1 MTYPI
6 GTHLKISRASGLY
19 THHGIYVSNGE
30 VIHYAGFCEIFKY
43 EPIGQVSLTEF
54 QRKATHID
62 VISHHDNYIDTPEEI
77 VCRAKSRLHENKYS
91 LLRNNCEHASWCIH
105 TDKGY
110 IGPEHKGLIA
120 PVKSPKTNPYPKNSN
135 KLIKQLTD
143 TE

>member
-30 VIHYAGFCEIFKY
+30 LIHYAGFCEIFKY
-43 EPIGQVSLTEF
+43 EPIGRVSLTEF

-62 VISHHDNYIDTPEEI
+62 VISHHDNYIDTPKEF

-91 LLRNNCEHASWCIH
+91 LLRNNCEHLRLSAFIQ
-105 TDKGY
+105 TK
-110 IGPEHKGLIA
+110 A
-120 PVKSPKTNPYPKNSN
+120 T
-135 KLIKQLTD
+135 
-143 TE
+143 